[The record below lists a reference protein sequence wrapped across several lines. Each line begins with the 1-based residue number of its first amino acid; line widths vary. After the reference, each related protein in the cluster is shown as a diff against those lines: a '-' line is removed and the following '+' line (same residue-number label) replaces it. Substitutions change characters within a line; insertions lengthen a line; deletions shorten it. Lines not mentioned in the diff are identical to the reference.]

1 MDSETNGRGSR
12 NSKHSDSNDSPL
24 MSHDSAFSR
33 ETLNS
38 IESDDENTNNI
49 NTPSPTRSKSID
61 GRISRINSTLPPFST
76 TATSV
81 DRFKHG
87 IRYITDGFIRKISK
101 QNNVTRIRSL
111 NFSNLRDKKIRYIEN
126 LQALINLENLDL
138 SNNLIEKIDGL
149 KTLKKL
155 KYLSFGNNFINTL
168 TNLEDLSRL
177 EHLDLRQNQIDT
189 IPIWFGRK
197 LTSLKILN
205 LANNHIASFDQIARL
220 RTLYELRE
228 LYLQGNGIDKNE
240 HYRLLV
246 ISYVPSLIK
255 LDGLDITEDERKQAK
270 EQFIQ
275 QEVQNLL
282 HELER
287 RDNECRRLSTQAT
300 NSEQK
305 LEKTSDKLQS
315 IESKS
320 IIQAKE
326 IKELQERLNASEELL
341 QRKTSLL
348 HQSCEKQC
356 KLEQELAFYKID
368 LKFDR
373 LDFSTHLNRRNSLNQ
388 RTTDDSPFI
397 TNDFIGDEE
406 EVKLIHDDGRQ
417 RSESTTHW
425 QFAEVQRILGS
436 APEGKLL
443 HTEDEKIY
451 NEKLLQLAFNVSQ
464 LTSLRA
470 KQQFIEERIQSA
482 TQRNESHA
490 VIEHLSDDL
499 NNLQSEIMNKISDV
513 QELKLGLSDLRS
525 DQGVGLDM
533 DLEQVTIELKLDEVV
548 RQHIAKFK
556 SESTKQSKECEAV
569 NETTPFEQNST
580 EVISSSGVSVH
591 DQSSVTTRI
600 QLLEIALEANVE
612 QLRTKEISEQE
623 AQNKVIELKTALQR
637 EQNQAHERICH
648 IEEMAEREK
657 QRILKHLED
666 EKHFTRDIIE
676 KSETMIDQL
685 KRELSS
691 ERKRKTDDQ
700 KTHDALRDIYKKIGP
715 SQGKTLTKLNNNAT
729 FTKESTEE
737 IVGGSGDD
745 DGDTTVYHKDDP
757 FFASTPRD
765 RSLLTEGNESSDS
778 NALQRQLEEQLRDDN
793 DESLLIDQQSETN
806 KSIGRSRSCLPPSP
820 KRRTNKK
827 SLSRTSSA
835 SDKIQSSISKTDSIS
850 NAEDDDDNDLLFRL
864 HGYIKAG
871 QANISGLGDLARITV
886 NDSGYSSQ
894 QTGRET
900 SIANDKLQSLLSTQP
915 FSSSNKCFIDP
926 NLFNREYT
934 VGVITTNS
942 DQQQRYYDQSKVGNV
957 TLYPTPD
964 GYILGPHSITVPQE
978 RLSSYT
984 NPSPSHSLTHTDS
997 QYFAYVN
1004 IPPDALSSNRPAATR
1019 SKRDEVRLQGPVILR
1034 HDTISKSEDVSP
1046 VSVKVR
1052 SLKFP
1057 DVDQSPTADS
1067 NLIRR
1072 EIDRT
1077 SDELDYLKLKLQRTE
1092 NDLPHNNQLHLLKHT
1107 LEHQTREIERVRI
1120 IHREILNSGRDSE
1133 ANLLDLCQQVQRIQR
1148 DVHEHLS
1155 PSLLRLIDESS
1166 RINPGKLIPLSSGDG
1181 HWLCTVPRH
1190 ADLEQIIADL
1200 EAKLDEQRREIT
1212 DTKYENR
1219 RLERSLVRKSVRIEG
1234 LDLAAAHKRSRSIA
1248 DLTERESLQDD
1259 IFVLEQQLLRKQREI
1274 AISQEQLREMTSL
1287 SQNVV
1292 HDLKTARQ
1300 HQTIAK
1306 RETKGLQQKIEILT
1320 RKLYKLTNDTK
1331 RAEETLTKTSM
1342 NIQLM
1347 DKEETKLDKII
1358 DEKRALSIVLDEQL
1372 HASFNSFNSL
1382 INSSMKC
1389 LQELTL
1395 ATTEDE
1401 LQFNSLPAPSPQ
1413 INSTSSNIPPEEM
1426 QRQISHMISE
1436 NSRILS
1442 RYHTMLQ
1449 QQKQKSTTLKNELT
1463 EKETTLAHIKS
1474 ELDAYNEQLRKNAQ
1488 ELLQDKNV
1496 LEELE
1501 RVKELKADKVSE
1513 LERLIERRQT
1523 QEKHAQKELEQITNE
1538 QQRLKKQYKD
1548 GLSEYD
1554 QLKHNIEADRQILT
1568 EMKNESTH
1576 LREQIKTFLDEKEQ
1590 LDEACDLLA
1599 KKCEALHNA
1608 CKEKEQSSLPGLI
1621 SQIDE
1626 KLTVCKSL
1634 EDEVIKLKSEKTRC
1648 LEEVTE
1654 MKQKIEKKRIELGHS
1669 SNDFSLEHH
1678 SQDLHQRIRR
1688 SELDLDRLN
1697 GNIDERS
1704 RTLNELNTMIAYTKN
1719 IMKNNPPNENR
1730 RNFTQGL
1737 SSDFPILDQRHQQE
1751 NATYYETKIQRLTT
1765 TLNDKEQELRS
1776 SNMQLIMAKDELL
1789 QMQYKV
1795 QNQEANAEAVR
1806 NSMQVELDKLKH
1818 WLQIYENRK
1827 AILRPQYH
1835 ETLKELELK
1844 LHEQEMFYRKQIKD
1858 LDSEMKRKHHGR
1870 PSDDSGFFS
1879 DTTIGESRISPTV
1892 DANDTSMLREQIQNI
1907 FSQHT
1912 QELDKCNSKYK
1923 TNLSNLKNR
1932 LHELENSTTTTTY

>member
-12 NSKHSDSNDSPL
+12 NSKHSDSNNSPL

-168 TNLEDLSRL
+168 TNLEELSRL

-320 IIQAKE
+320 ITQAKE

-406 EVKLIHDDGRQ
+406 EAKLIHDDERQ

-425 QFAEVQRILGS
+425 QFAEVQRILGN
-436 APEGKLL
+436 APDGKLL

-556 SESTKQSKECEAV
+556 SESTKQSKEYEVV

-820 KRRTNKK
+820 KRRTNKN

-871 QANISGLGDLARITV
+871 QANISGLGDLARLTV

-942 DQQQRYYDQSKVGNV
+942 DQQQQRYYDQSKVGNV

-1019 SKRDEVRLQGPVILR
+1019 NKRDEVRLQGPVILR

-1057 DVDQSPTADS
+1057 DVEQSPTADS

-1372 HASFNSFNSL
+1372 YASFNSFNSL

-1389 LQELTL
+1389 LQELTS

-1401 LQFNSLPAPSPQ
+1401 LQFNSLPAPSSQ

-1554 QLKHNIEADRQILT
+1554 QLKHNIEADRQILA

-1678 SQDLHQRIRR
+1678 GQDLQQRIRR

-1730 RNFTQGL
+1730 R
-1737 SSDFPILDQRHQQE
+1737 
-1751 NATYYETKIQRLTT
+1751 
-1765 TLNDKEQELRS
+1765 
-1776 SNMQLIMAKDELL
+1776 
-1789 QMQYKV
+1789 
-1795 QNQEANAEAVR
+1795 
-1806 NSMQVELDKLKH
+1806 
-1818 WLQIYENRK
+1818 
-1827 AILRPQYH
+1827 
-1835 ETLKELELK
+1835 
-1844 LHEQEMFYRKQIKD
+1844 
-1858 LDSEMKRKHHGR
+1858 
-1870 PSDDSGFFS
+1870 
-1879 DTTIGESRISPTV
+1879 
-1892 DANDTSMLREQIQNI
+1892 
-1907 FSQHT
+1907 
-1912 QELDKCNSKYK
+1912 
-1923 TNLSNLKNR
+1923 
-1932 LHELENSTTTTTY
+1932 